1 MAYFLFL
8 IIVSPFCHSKFIILF
23 NEISIP
29 CCLNQS
35 ITTIPVANKFFFN
48 YENDKKKTVTKL
60 RNKTEMSVKLFPH
73 VTPCEVGSS
82 DLEANVSLNQLHI

>member
-1 MAYFLFL
+1 MRM
-8 IIVSPFCHSKFIILF
+8 I
-23 NEISIP
+23 
-29 CCLNQS
+29 
-35 ITTIPVANKFFFN
+35 
-48 YENDKKKTVTKL
+48 KKIVTKL